1 MSYILRFKNSIW
13 IPTFTILLFIASA
26 FFNRGGESFYWLR
39 LWEFFLLTSIMISVL
54 YETHDR
60 EISLN
65 YNGSIFV
72 FLLFI
77 VAVIISTIFSFYTW
91 GSISDL
97 LEISS
102 YVLLFFFIFMFKNRK
117 METLFIGTFIVL
129 GLIDAIFVIWQH
141 YVFHYARPAGFLRYA
156 NWNAQFILYSSVLMI
171 YPMKLFFRKNR
182 RFFYL
187 FTAFL
192 LIAIFAMILSASR
205 MLIILIPVVL
215 FSLGILFKKA
225 KITVIVTA
233 ILVILVL
240 AVPNPVSNRLLHN
253 RNRYDMQRPKIW
265 KMSYE
270 IGMIRPWIGVGEGA
284 FEDFAV
290 MKNFPVNGEK
300 WRYKVHARIAHN
312 QYLQYFANY
321 GILGIIPYLI
331 LLSIILIYAVRK
343 ILNRSNEE
351 KPGGFWSIIFILF
364 TVHSFFDNPLYLPIN
379 AIFIFTATAFI
390 VPVTKIKNY
399 TIMKKHS
406 LSYNM
411 FFSLLII
418 LVAFITLHPFVS
430 RYFAIKA
437 ENNVNTNIKKAN
449 KLYLIA
455 YSFSPFDPQYAALYA
470 KYWVLS
476 YKKTKDMTDLF
487 PMFSY
492 MNIALRLA
500 PTKNIYRDAFISY
513 LTVGVKNIKNYETIV
528 KKLLEDDIY
537 FNPYNPNY
545 RLQYARLI
553 YKENPDSAK
562 KVIEKAIEYEPNFEA
577 GKEFLK
583 ENYAK

>member
-1 MSYILRFKNSIW
+1 
-13 IPTFTILLFIASA
+13 
-26 FFNRGGESFYWLR
+26 
-39 LWEFFLLTSIMISVL
+39 
-54 YETHDR
+54 
-60 EISLN
+60 
-65 YNGSIFV
+65 
-72 FLLFI
+72 
-77 VAVIISTIFSFYTW
+77 
-91 GSISDL
+91 
-97 LEISS
+97 
-102 YVLLFFFIFMFKNRK
+102 
-117 METLFIGTFIVL
+117 
-129 GLIDAIFVIWQH
+129 
-141 YVFHYARPAGFLRYA
+141 
-156 NWNAQFILYSSVLMI
+156 
-171 YPMKLFFRKNR
+171 
-182 RFFYL
+182 
-187 FTAFL
+187 
-192 LIAIFAMILSASR
+192 
-205 MLIILIPVVL
+205 
-215 FSLGILFKKA
+215 
-225 KITVIVTA
+225 
-233 ILVILVL
+233 
-240 AVPNPVSNRLLHN
+240 
-253 RNRYDMQRPKIW
+253 
-265 KMSYE
+265 
-270 IGMIRPWIGVGEGA
+270 
-284 FEDFAV
+284 
-290 MKNFPVNGEK
+290 
-300 WRYKVHARIAHN
+300 
-312 QYLQYFANY
+312 
-321 GILGIIPYLI
+321 
-331 LLSIILIYAVRK
+331 
-343 ILNRSNEE
+343 
-351 KPGGFWSIIFILF
+351 
-364 TVHSFFDNPLYLPIN
+364 
-379 AIFIFTATAFI
+379 IFTATSVI
-390 VPVTKIKNY
+390 VPITKIKKY
-399 TIMKKHS
+399 TIINIHS
-406 LSYNM
+406 LIYNM